1 MPERRAYPTDLTDV
15 QWALIAPL
23 VLQPKGK
30 PGRPRRV
37 DTREV
42 VNAIFYVVR
51 TGCQW
56 RMLPHDFPA
65 WQTVY
70 YYYNKWSQDGT
81 WDKIVTLLRREV
93 RVREG
98 RSPEPTAGIMDS
110 QTVKSTETSG
120 ERGWDGGKKDKG
132 TQAPPGGGH
141 VGVAVGGVG
150 DRSRC
155 HRW

>member
-1 MPERRAYPTDLTDV
+1 MPQRKAYPTDLTDA

-23 VLQPKGK
+23 VQQPKGK
-30 PGRPRRV
+30 PGRPRQV

-56 RMLPHDFPA
+56 RMLPHDFPP

-70 YYYNKWSQDGT
+70 YYYAKWTRDGT
-81 WDKIVTLLRREV
+81 WERIVTLLRREV
-93 RVREG
+93 RQQAG
-98 RSPEPTAGIMDS
+98 KALHPTAVILDS

-120 ERGWDGGKKDKG
+120 EWGWDGGKKDQRAQ
-132 TQAPPGGGH
+132 TPL
-141 VGVAVGGVG
+141 VY
-150 DRSRC
+150 
-155 HRW
+155 

>member
-1 MPERRAYPTDLTDV
+1 MMAERKAYPTDLTDE
-15 QWALIAPL
+15 QWRLIAPL
-23 VLQPKGK
+23 VLQAKGK

-37 DTREV
+37 DTRAV

-81 WDKIVTLLRREV
+81 WDKIMALVRREV
-93 RVREG
+93 RVRAG
-98 RSPEPTAGIMDS
+98 RDPEPTAGIMDS
-110 QTVKSTETSG
+110 QTVKSTESSG

-132 TQAPPGGGH
+132 AQTPSD
-141 VGVAVGGVG
+141 VGYVRLAA
-150 DRSRC
+150 
-155 HRW
+155 

>member
-1 MPERRAYPTDLTDV
+1 MRGRSAYPTDLTDE
-15 QWALIAPL
+15 QWAWIAPL
-23 VLQPKGK
+23 VQQPKGK

-56 RMLPHDFPA
+56 RMLPHDFPV

-81 WDKIVTLLRREV
+81 WDKIMALLRGEV
-93 RVREG
+93 RAREG
-98 RSPEPTAGIMDS
+98 RDPDPTAGIMDS

-120 ERGWDGGKKDKG
+120 ERGWDGGKKDKR
-132 TQAPPGGGH
+132 TQSPSGGRH
-141 VGVAVGGVG
+141 PGVAVGDMGRG
-150 DRSRC
+150 G
-155 HRW
+155 